1 MANTEAERAAAIRL
15 PAMPLNGEFLMSP
28 LQSRPIMFPP
38 ISQMSAAASP
48 AQRSKSATASLDA
61 LSGDAK
67 TTSTTSQ
74 IVQDRPV
81 AVPGQVLR
89 TIDVTLSPE
98 NLGTVR
104 LRLSLKSNS
113 LEIDAEASKA
123 STAKLLND
131 DRKGLE
137 QSLRD
142 AGYDVSSLKIADVAS
157 SNNAGL
163 NSSLNGGGSSFQDG
177 SQARANFAGRQ
188 DGNMQG
194 RNGATPDQ
202 SQQQQSRNN
211 NPKSSPGSE
220 MAKARRSNEIYI

>member
-1 MANTEAERAAAIRL
+1 MSSGISGPTQQIR
-15 PAMPLNGEFLMSP
+15 NGV
-28 LQSRPIMFPP
+28 I
-38 ISQMSAAASP
+38 
-48 AQRSKSATASLDA
+48 DA

-67 TTSTTSQ
+67 TPSTASQ
-74 IVQDRPV
+74 IAQNRPMV
-81 AVPGQVLR
+81 APGQVLR
-89 TIDVTLSPE
+89 TIDITLSPE

-142 AGYDVSSLKIADVAS
+142 AGYDVSSLKIGDMAS
-157 SNNAGL
+157 SNNASL
-163 NSSLNGGGSSFQDG
+163 NSSLNGGGSSFQDNG
-177 SQARANFAGRQ
+177 QARANFAGRQ

-194 RNGATPDQ
+194 RNGATPEQ

-211 NPKSSPGSE
+211 NPKGSPGAE
-220 MAKARRSNEIYI
+220 TAKTRRSNEIYI